1 MITELLGTPIEI
13 TRGIVTERQELK
25 KLYEEPNVIMMQQAC
40 QKLLDHQVDIVSI
53 MCKDKDVLVILTYF
67 YWKLDISSTVYRK
80 GTSTEQNIFDVR
92 EAVPSKEDLF
102 HFIVAA

>member
-1 MITELLGTPIEI
+1 
-13 TRGIVTERQELK
+13 
-25 KLYEEPNVIMMQQAC
+25 
-40 QKLLDHQVDIVSI
+40 

-67 YWKLDISSTVYRK
+67 YWKLDISSTVYMK

-102 HFIVAA
+102 HFIVAD

>member
-1 MITELLGTPIEI
+1 MITELLATPIEI

-25 KLYEEPNVIMMQQAC
+25 KSYEEPNVIMMQQAC

-67 YWKLDISSTVYRK
+67 YWKLDISSTVYMK
-80 GTSTEQNIFDVR
+80 GTSTEHNIFDVR